1 MVEDKE
7 LEYKYRAETI
17 KLSDFVNFVDG
28 LGFSRKKEASS
39 FDYYYTLDS
48 NPDIFQRYRES
59 DSPELTKKRKVKDSN
74 NWERVEVDLPLDPK
88 RINKATVDRY
98 VGLDGYKEN
107 FSIYKNCFIYWL
119 DFCNIVYYTV
129 YDKEMKEIGRFLEI
143 EANKDKVLE
152 LGQEA
157 AFAKL
162 EELEQKLQIL
172 GLTYKNRMK
181 KSLFELY
188 RKTDV

>member
-7 LEYKYRAETI
+7 LEYKYRADDI
-17 KLSDFVNFVDG
+17 KLSDFNKLVDE
-28 LGFSRKKEASS
+28 LGFLKKKEASS

-74 NWERVEVDLPLDPK
+74 NWERIEVDLPLDVEK
-88 RINKATVDRY
+88 ITKALVDRY
-98 VGLDGYKEN
+98 VGLDDYKEN
-107 FSIYKNCFIYWL
+107 FSIYKNCFIFWL
-119 DFCNIVYYTV
+119 DFCSIVYYTV
-129 YDKEMKEIGRFLEI
+129 YDPEMKEIGRFLEI
-143 EANKDKVLE
+143 EVNKDKALE
-152 LGQEA
+152 LGPEEA
-157 AFAKL
+157 FKKL
-162 EELEQKLQIL
+162 EELEQKLLTL

-188 RKTDV
+188 RKSNV

>member
-1 MVEDKE
+1 MMVEDKE
-7 LEYKYRAETI
+7 LEYKYRAESI
-17 KLSDFVNFVDG
+17 KLSEFTNLVDE
-28 LGFSRKKEASS
+28 LGYTRKKEASS

-59 DSPELTKKRKVKDSN
+59 DTPELTKKRKVKDSN
-74 NWERVEVDLPLDPK
+74 NWERVEVDLPLDPE

-143 EANKDKVLE
+143 EVNKDKVFE
-152 LGQEA
+152 LGQDV
-157 AFAKL
+157 AFKKL
-162 EELEQKLQIL
+162 EELEQKLQTL
-172 GLTYKNRMK
+172 GITYKNRMK

-188 RKTDV
+188 RK